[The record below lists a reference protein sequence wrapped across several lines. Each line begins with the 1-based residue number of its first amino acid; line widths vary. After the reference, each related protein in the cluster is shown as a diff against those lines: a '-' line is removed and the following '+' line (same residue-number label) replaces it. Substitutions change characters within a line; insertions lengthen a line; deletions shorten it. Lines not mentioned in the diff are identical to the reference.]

1 MSKKN
6 LKRSRPDAKEEPN
19 AKEEFFQL
27 SDEELSSLSAGRG
40 SSAIGVIGE
49 AKGAGAL
56 SDRDT
61 LEVSR
66 LSR

>member
-6 LKRSRPDAKEEPN
+6 LKRSRPEE
-19 AKEEFFQL
+19 KEEFSQL
-27 SDEELSSLSAGRG
+27 SDEELLSLAAGRG
-40 SSAIGVIGE
+40 SSAIGVVGE

>member
-1 MSKKN
+1 MKKN
-6 LKRSRPDAKEEPN
+6 LKRSRPD

-27 SDEELSSLSAGRG
+27 SDEELSSLAAGRG
-40 SSAIGVIGE
+40 SSAIGVVGE
-49 AKGAGAL
+49 AKGAGVL

-61 LEVSR
+61 LEVTR